1 MGLGIAGAGA
11 VIAFAATQVNV
22 SPIYAKVGPA
32 AFLWLASILMIGCGL
47 TVVLKSRSSAPD
59 ENSELKGPAFM
70 LAGLLA
76 SVLLL
81 EPLGFIPVATLL
93 FVLTARG
100 LGSTRLV
107 RDFCI
112 GLAVCIAAYFLFA
125 KGLGLKLPLGTLF
138 T

>member
-32 AFLWLASILMIGCGL
+32 AFLWLASILMIGCGV
-47 TVVLKSRSSAPD
+47 TVALKSRSTAAD
-59 ENSELKGPAFM
+59 ENSELAGPAFM

-100 LGSTRLV
+100 LGSTRIV
-107 RDFCI
+107 RDIAI
-112 GLAVCIAAYFLFA
+112 GLAVCVTAYVLFA